1 MAAEGRCFEGLPDMK
16 KTLLVAGAILTVL
29 AGPALAQQ
37 RACLR
42 IGEIYNWNAL
52 DDKTLIVEDNWH
64 KKFKLRLIGTC
75 YNLKFHEAL
84 AFRSRGSLGISCLD
98 PGDSVIQR
106 DFAMGASRC
115 AITSIDYYTPEEEAA
130 DKAAAA
136 AKKAG
141 GGSSY

>member
-1 MAAEGRCFEGLPDMK
+1 MK
-16 KTLLVAGAILTVL
+16 KVVL
-29 AGPALAQQ
+29 AAAAVLTLVTSPALAQQ

-42 IGEIYNWNAL
+42 IGDIYNWNAL

-64 KKFKLRLIGTC
+64 KKFKLKLIGTC
-75 YNLKFHEAL
+75 YGLKFHERLAFKSNGAL
-84 AFRSRGSLGISCLD
+84 AISCLS

-115 AITSIDYYTPEEEAA
+115 AITSIDNYTPDMEAA

-141 GGSSY
+141 GN

>member
-1 MAAEGRCFEGLPDMK
+1 MKNALLAAAA
-16 KTLLVAGAILTVL
+16 LLAVL
-29 AGPALAQQ
+29 SAPASAQQ
-37 RACLR
+37 RPCLR
-42 IGEIYNWNAL
+42 FGEIYNWTAL
-52 DDKTLIVEDNWH
+52 NDKTLIVEDNFH

-84 AFRSRGSLGISCLD
+84 AFKSPGSLGISCMA

-106 DFAMGASRC
+106 DYAMGASRC
-115 AITSIDYYTPEEEAA
+115 AITSIDYYTPQMEAA

>member
-1 MAAEGRCFEGLPDMK
+1 MRKAMLAAAA
-16 KTLLVAGAILTVL
+16 VLTVI
-29 AGPALAQQ
+29 ASPAMAQQ

-42 IGEIYNWNAL
+42 IGDIYNWNAL

-64 KKFKLRLIGTC
+64 KKFKLKLIGGC
-75 YNLKFHEAL
+75 FNLKFHERL
-84 AFRSRGSLGISCLD
+84 AFKSNGALSISCLS

-106 DFAMGASRC
+106 DFGMGPSRC
-115 AITSIDYYTPEEEAA
+115 AITKIDFYTPEEEAA

-141 GGSSY
+141 GN

>member
-1 MAAEGRCFEGLPDMK
+1 MKRALLAAAA
-16 KTLLVAGAILTVL
+16 LVAVFSAPVS
-29 AGPALAQQ
+29 AQQ

-42 IGEIYNWNAL
+42 VGEIYNWNAVN
-52 DDKTLIVEDNWH
+52 DKTLIVEDNWH
-64 KKFKLRLIGTC
+64 KKFKLSLIGTC

-84 AFRSRGSLGISCLD
+84 AFRAIGGLEISCLS
-98 PGDSVIQR
+98 PGDQVIQR
-106 DFAMGASRC
+106 DFPMGASRC
-115 AITSIDYYTPEEEAA
+115 SITAIDYYTAQEEAA

>member
-1 MAAEGRCFEGLPDMK
+1 MK
-16 KTLLVAGAILTVL
+16 KTLLAAAAILTAF
-29 AGPALAQQ
+29 AGPALAQPQ
-37 RACLR
+37 KACLR

-52 DDKTLIVEDNWH
+52 DDKTLVVEDNWH

-84 AFRSRGSLGISCLD
+84 AFRSRGSLGISCLQ

-106 DFAMGASRC
+106 DFAMGPSRC
-115 AITSIDYYTPEEEAA
+115 AITSIDYYTPEMEAA

>member
-16 KTLLVAGAILTVL
+16 KTLLAAAAILTVL

-84 AFRSRGSLGISCLD
+84 AFKSRGSLGISCLS
-98 PGDSVIQR
+98 PGDTVIQR

>member
-1 MAAEGRCFEGLPDMK
+1 MRIVLLAAAALLSVLSLP
-16 KTLLVAGAILTVL
+16 AS
-29 AGPALAQQ
+29 AQP

-42 IGEIYNWNAL
+42 VGEIYNWNAL

-84 AFRSRGSLGISCLD
+84 AFKAIGGLEISCLS
-98 PGDSVIQR
+98 PGDQVIQH
-106 DFAMGASRC
+106 DFAMGPSRC
-115 AITSIDYYTPEEEAA
+115 AITSIDYYTHEEEAA
-130 DKAAAA
+130 DRAAAA

-141 GGSSY
+141 GGSY